1 MYNRLITLA
10 SLMLF
15 AACSSDKTIEE
26 IEKIPEKGTDPLS
39 FTCVGMDGEA
49 VTRASKPLT
58 TGFLVSGYKAYSN
71 STQQMVMKNYEVEYF
86 TTGTAWDGNV
96 RPYWDYTKVSGQY
109 EKYWD
114 FANFPYRFHAIAP
127 CPTNTTGF
135 TLSDK
140 QLTIPAPYKMQTSI
154 NGMVS
159 PQDAEPYLVSQVHR
173 DNDGKDTDI
182 IKGEEINTGNNT
194 KNRYVWMPFHHLN
207 SKVRFGVYTRDNW
220 ATANKIYIED
230 LTINVTS
237 SDFVKSAT
245 SYEATGT
252 TSWQLTNEDNAGFKG
267 LAKATSTETIQLLRF
282 DGGEDIKG
290 NDLRD
295 CQGRSSAFWL
305 QCPDGI
311 MQIPQKNINMT
322 VSFRLCGA
330 VDKQYTN
337 VPIKLEDED
346 ITNFDWKAGNI
357 YTYYLVLGPFDKLE
371 ITFTATLAPWEDIS
385 GSLVTDLEQ

>member
-1 MYNRLITLA
+1 
-10 SLMLF
+10 MLF

-26 IEKIPEKGTDPLS
+26 IEKIPEKGSDPLS
-39 FTCVGMDGEA
+39 FTCVGIDGEA
-49 VTRASKPLT
+49 VTRASSSKPLT
-58 TGFLVSGYKAYSN
+58 TGFLVSGYKAYGS
-71 STQQMVMKNYEVEYF
+71 STAQQMVMENYEVEYF

-127 CPTNTTGF
+127 CPTNISGF
-135 TLSDK
+135 VLTDK
-140 QLTIPAPYKMQTSI
+140 QLKIPATYKMQTSY
-154 NGMVS
+154 NGTVS

-207 SKVRFGVYTRDNW
+207 TKVRFGVYTRDNW
-220 ATANKIYIED
+220 ATANKLYIED

-237 SDFVKSAT
+237 TGFVTSAKD
-245 SYEATGT
+245 YEATGDG
-252 TSWQLTNEDNAGFKG
+252 SWKIESGTAGFKT
-267 LAKATSTETIQLLRF
+267 LNTATAPVQLLHF
-282 DGGEDIKG
+282 DGGADIKG

-295 CQGRSSAFWL
+295 CQNRNSAFML

-311 MQIPQKNINMT
+311 MQIPQERVNMT
-322 VSFRLCGA
+322 VSL
-330 VDKQYTN
+330 
-337 VPIKLEDED
+337 KLMSEGGTIYKEFTD
-346 ITNFDWKAGNI
+346 IPVKIEESNITDFDWQAGNI
-357 YTYYLVLGPFDKLE
+357 YTYYLVLGPFDNLE

-385 GSLVTDLEQ
+385 GNLVTDLEQ